1 MLTVFRN
8 CRVWDATLDTP
19 SAECDLLVEDE
30 LIKEIADRPIKLQNA
45 REVDVAG
52 KILMPGLIDAH
63 VHACVN
69 QVSFR
74 NLAEV
79 PPTLMAIEAAA
90 ELNKMLARGFTSVR
104 DCGGADWGLVE
115 AVEKGHVQGPRIF
128 HSGRGLSQ
136 TGGHGD
142 YRQRTDARIEPCGC
156 SHALSHVVRIA
167 DGVTEVRKAAR
178 DELRQGAAQIK
189 VMVSGGLSSPYDP
202 IENIQFSVEELAA
215 IVQEA
220 NAWHTYVAGHAHTSD
235 AVRHALKCGVRSIEH
250 ATLIDTETAGEIADA
265 GAFVVPTIPIFDA
278 LVRRGAAYGL
288 SDSVKQQIAEIQK
301 QAMNALQLCVEAGV
315 KIGMGSDL
323 LGPLRDEQS
332 RGLTYQAEVQGIV
345 GALRSATLV
354 NADLLGQ
361 TGKLGVVREGAIADL
376 LVVEG
381 DPTSSLSMFENSVEG
396 LVLIMKAGHVIRGN
410 IMK

>member
-8 CRVWDATLDTP
+8 CRVWDGTREAP
-19 SAECDLLVEDE
+19 SDGSDVLVEGDI
-30 LIKEIADRPIKLQNA
+30 IKEVADRPIKIGGA
-45 REVDVAG
+45 REVQVG
-52 KILMPGLIDAH
+52 GRVLMPGLIDAH

-74 NLAEV
+74 SLAEV
-79 PPTLMAIEAAA
+79 PPTLMAIEAAK
-90 ELNKMLARGFTSVR
+90 ELNSMVNRGFTTVR
-104 DCGGADWGLVE
+104 DCGGADWGLAE
-115 AVEKGHVQGPRIF
+115 AVKKGHVQGPRIF

-142 YRQRTDARIEPCGC
+142 YRQRTEIRVEPCGC

-178 DELRQGAAQIK
+178 DELRQGATQIK

-202 IENIQFSVEELAA
+202 IENIQFSEEELVA

-220 NAWHTYVAGHAHTSD
+220 KAWHTYVAGHAHTSD

-250 ATLIDTETAGEIADA
+250 ATLIDLETAREIMLA

-288 SDSVKQQIAEIQK
+288 SESVKEQIAEIQK
-301 QAMNALQLCVEAGV
+301 HAMNALQMCMEAGV
-315 KIGMGSDL
+315 NIGMGSDL

-332 RGLTYQAEVQGIV
+332 RALIFQAEVQGVV
-345 GALRSATLV
+345 GALKSATLV
-354 NADLLGQ
+354 NADLIGQ
-361 TGKLGVVREGAIADL
+361 SGKLGVVTEGAYADL

-381 DPTSSLSMFENSVEG
+381 DPTKTLSMFENCDEG
-396 LVLIMKAGHVIRGN
+396 ILLIMKAGKIIRSN
-410 IMK
+410 F